1 MNKIFAFI
9 LFIIG
14 IGLTLT
20 SACANPVVGY
30 ITPDAPLLDA
40 WGIIWRIGL
49 GLLLIILAILLGNLD
64 SFSGKDIDDF

>member
-20 SACANPVVGY
+20 SACANPVVNY
-30 ITPDAPLLDA
+30 ITPDASFLDT

-64 SFSGKDIDDF
+64 SFNGKSIDDF